1 MDNNIDNLK
10 KLLDSI
16 KELSFWARIFN
27 WNQIKNLLVEAR
39 ADFQKLVSNIDN
51 IREINSK
58 QETTISNLT
67 KDLQLN
73 RDENIKLKLSFDKLN
88 ESFSEQSEK
97 ISQQKE
103 DIATIKQN
111 NNDLTKRVGEKDFEN
126 NQLKKDI
133 QNLQNQI
140 SELKKTNTE
149 LIKDDETRQKEHSK
163 ALETLNKIQNQIQ
176 TDRNKEI
183 EERNQVEIDRLNKLK
198 ETWNKHQVTV
208 QNAIKTI
215 CSKHTVEYVEK
226 VPFKGEPDN
235 TLKICDE
242 FVVFDA
248 KSPASDDMSN
258 FSNYLKDQAEK
269 AKKYAKQENVKL
281 DIYFV
286 VPSNTLEV
294 IHQFVFNLADY
305 NVFIVSIDTL
315 EPIILSIQKI
325 EEYEFAEQL
334 TPDDRDN
341 ICRVLGKFAHLSK
354 RRIQIDSFFAKQFI
368 ELAYKSEAD
377 LPKEIFEKVVEF
389 EKAEKLNPPIER
401 RAKAISTKEL
411 EKDANK
417 LSNDVN
423 SRGINTEDS
432 SISIVINELPLY
444 KKDEENQ

>member
-1 MDNNIDNLK
+1 MDNNFDNLK

-16 KELSFWARIFN
+16 KEFGFWNRIFN
-27 WNQIKNLLVEAR
+27 WKKIKNLLLEAK
-39 ADFQKLVSNIDN
+39 ADFQKLISNVDN
-51 IREINSK
+51 LREINTK
-58 QETTISNLT
+58 QETSISGLS
-67 KDLQLN
+67 KDLQLI
-73 RDENIKLKLSFDKLN
+73 RDENTKLNLSSEKLN
-88 ESFSEQSEK
+88 ESFRELSDK
-97 ISQQKE
+97 VSQQKE
-103 DIATIKQN
+103 EIATIKQN
-111 NNDLTKRVGEKDFEN
+111 NSDLVKRVGEKDIEN

-133 QNLQNQI
+133 VNLQNQI
-140 SELKKTNTE
+140 SELKKANTE
-149 LIKDDETRQKEHSK
+149 LTKDDETRQKEHSK
-163 ALETLNKIQNQIQ
+163 SLETLNKIQNQIQ
-176 TDRNKEI
+176 SDRNKEVEQKSQSEI
-183 EERNQVEIDRLNKLK
+183 ERLNKLK
-198 ETWNKHQVTV
+198 ETWGKHEVTV

-215 CSKHTVEYVEK
+215 CSKHTVDYIEK

-248 KSPASDDMSN
+248 KSPAGDDMSN
-258 FSNYLKDQAEK
+258 FSSYLKDQAEK

-294 IHQFVFNLADY
+294 INQFVFNLADY
-305 NVFIVSIDTL
+305 NVFIISIDSL
-315 EPIILSIQKI
+315 EPVILSLQKI

-334 TPDDRDN
+334 TPEERDG
-341 ICRVLGKFAHLSK
+341 ICRILGKFAHLSK

-411 EKDANK
+411 ENDTNK

-432 SISIVINELPLY
+432 TISIVMNELPLY
-444 KKDEENQ
+444 KKEEEN